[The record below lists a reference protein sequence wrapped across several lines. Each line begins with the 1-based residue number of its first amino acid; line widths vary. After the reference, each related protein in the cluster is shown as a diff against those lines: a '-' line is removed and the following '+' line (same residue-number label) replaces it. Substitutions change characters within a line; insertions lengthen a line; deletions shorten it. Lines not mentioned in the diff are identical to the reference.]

1 MIKMNFDY
9 EVSYRKESE
18 IDKAFDY
25 IDELDAEIK
34 KLRGSNSLNYNKLY
48 SIFSFKKIYNDSPI
62 IKTQRIKSHNYMKDG
77 YEFRIIMDKVFT
89 EKSKDKIAYY
99 IFYVN
104 VRYNS
109 EKRIKQLYQEFNK
122 LDDVKKHYKNMEG
135 VFKLL
140 KRRDLIERIFD
151 FKLKEIEKLK

>member
-1 MIKMNFDY
+1 MYFDY

-25 IDELDAEIK
+25 IDELDAKIK
-34 KLRGSNSLNYNKLY
+34 NLRGSSSLNNNKIC
-48 SIFSFKKIYNDSPI
+48 SIFSFKKNYNNSPI
-62 IKTQRIKSHNYMKDG
+62 VKTQRIKSKNFIKDG

-109 EKRIKQLYQEFNK
+109 EKRNKQLYQEFNK
-122 LDDVKKHYKNMEG
+122 LDDIKKHYKNMEG

-151 FKLKEIEKLK
+151 FKLKEIEKMK

>member
-1 MIKMNFDY
+1 
-9 EVSYRKESE
+9 
-18 IDKAFDY
+18 
-25 IDELDAEIK
+25 
-34 KLRGSNSLNYNKLY
+34 
-48 SIFSFKKIYNDSPI
+48 
-62 IKTQRIKSHNYMKDG
+62 
-77 YEFRIIMDKVFT
+77 MDKVFT